1 MTKTPDESWR
11 RIHKNGTVAE
21 VRRQSEETFSFG
33 VHREA
38 EAAVMTGDFRGSLG
52 EAQRAADR
60 DSGCRQ
66 MCGCP
71 PWSRTATQNN

>member
-1 MTKTPDESWR
+1 MTKTTAESWR

-21 VRRQSEETFSFG
+21 VRRQGEETFSFG
-33 VHREA
+33 VHRGA

-60 DSGCRQ
+60 DSGCHQ
-66 MCGCP
+66 ICGCP
-71 PWSRTATQNN
+71 PWSK